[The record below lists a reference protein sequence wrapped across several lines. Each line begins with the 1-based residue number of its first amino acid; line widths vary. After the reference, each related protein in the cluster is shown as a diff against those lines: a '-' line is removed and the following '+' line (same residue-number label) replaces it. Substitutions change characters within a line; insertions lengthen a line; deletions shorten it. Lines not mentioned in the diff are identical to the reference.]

1 MNLYYAIIGD
11 ALHSVRKTDNKYRW
25 KSLVLLFFS
34 AFLMLNV
41 FALSFAIDIFIKYDI
56 FNFIDKIVQCLPPV
70 LSGKYSFAI
79 ILYTLCICI
88 IYFSIFYKAKYI
100 YIYRN
105 YKHKKGK
112 LLIIYLIVSGVL
124 TFGIALL
131 RNYLKWGVVFKV
143 AASISSDVW
152 YMTYI

>member
-1 MNLYYAIIGD
+1 MNFYYAIIGD

-25 KSLVLLFFS
+25 KSLVLLFFA

-41 FALSFAIDIFIKYDI
+41 FALFFAVDIFIGYDI
-56 FNFIDKIVQCLPPV
+56 FNIIDGFMQCLPPT

-79 ILYTLCICI
+79 ILYASCMFI

-100 YIYRN
+100 CIYRK
-105 YKHKKGK
+105 YRHRKGK
-112 LLIIYLIVSGVL
+112 MFLTYIVLSGLLTI
-124 TFGIALL
+124 GIALL

-143 AASISSDVW
+143 AVLL
-152 YMTYI
+152 